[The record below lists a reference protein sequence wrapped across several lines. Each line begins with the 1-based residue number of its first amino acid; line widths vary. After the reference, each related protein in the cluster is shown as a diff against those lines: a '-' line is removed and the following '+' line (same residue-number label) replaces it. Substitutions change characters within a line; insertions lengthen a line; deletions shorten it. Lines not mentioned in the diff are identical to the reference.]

1 MEQPEIDE
9 PKHRRVEINEICHD
23 SVIHVRSRG
32 WLEIT
37 MVLDMKYKIKKK
49 KENYLVSSL
58 MVHKNSDRLSS
69 NFHLIIN
76 SLNGDEDLTQSFSG
90 NDVMHELYS
99 ESPA

>member
-1 MEQPEIDE
+1 
-9 PKHRRVEINEICHD
+9 
-23 SVIHVRSRG
+23 
-32 WLEIT
+32 
-37 MVLDMKYKIKKK
+37 MV
-49 KENYLVSSL
+49 N
-58 MVHKNSDRLSS
+58 KNSDRLSS